1 MTDRG
6 WEPIM
11 TRLPADGREV
21 TVSCAALLA
30 VQPVTREDEQR
41 ATQALRSLVADGWTI
56 KQLADTTG
64 LTVRAI
70 GRTINVHTTPA
81 PGSTTAIIDALDQLR
96 FEDPA
101 DGAASMRARYRG
113 EHAGWDPVKPARA
126 YLDDLAVDRVANDGK
141 DVSLRPAEQHAALQR
156 LAGQYPDIEIGR
168 RLGMSA
174 RTVLRHRASQ
184 GLPACRPVPA
194 KAPPD
199 DHRLRPPPRASI
211 TPG

>member
-1 MTDRG
+1 VRG
-6 WEPIM
+6 PPRSA
-11 TRLPADGREV
+11 TRHERG
-21 TVSCAALLA
+21 
-30 VQPVTREDEQR
+30 R
-41 ATQALRSLVADGWTI
+41 ATSHPGVEVPRRRRVDYQAASGHHRPHGPRHRPD
-56 KQLADTTG
+56 DE
-64 LTVRAI
+64 RPHHP
-70 GRTINVHTTPA
+70 R

-113 EHAGWDPVKPARA
+113 EHARWDPVTPARA
-126 YLDDLAVDRVANDGK
+126 DLDDLAVDRVANDGK